1 MIKKK
6 KLKIVWLCHF
16 ANSEINNYFNTKVN
30 ELAPWINNLI
40 EIFNSNDDFELHI
53 VSPNYFNN
61 KSVVI
66 KLRNIEYHFYRR
78 SFIWPNRLNY
88 WVRIDERSNY
98 NLVKRIVG
106 RIIRKIQPDIIHL
119 HGAENPIYSSAILPL
134 INKYKILLT
143 IQGFISLDPNQED
156 RTIKYRSRV
165 ETKIIHKISNFGV
178 RTNDTCNVIRSY
190 NDNPK
195 FYWHNYPMTKPLSIK
210 LPNDINTEYD
220 CVFFAR
226 LSPENGIEDLLR
238 AIHIVKKQ
246 KSDIS
251 LVVIGHVQMDLDFL
265 KQLCIELNIQD
276 NVEFKGFFASQHDAH
291 KEVIK
296 AKIKVLPTYY
306 DVIPG
311 TILECMYMGLPV
323 IAYAVGAIPE
333 LNSERKSIIL
343 VERGSI
349 TGLSNKIIQLL
360 NDDKLRNKITEKGRI
375 TAKTNFDNQAIYND
389 ISSIY
394 QKIAY

>member
-360 NDDKLRNKITEKGRI
+360 NDDELRNKITEKGRI

>member
-1 MIKKK
+1 M
-6 KLKIVWLCHF
+6 WLCHF

-360 NDDKLRNKITEKGRI
+360 NDDELRNQITEKGRI

>member
-1 MIKKK
+1 
-6 KLKIVWLCHF
+6 
-16 ANSEINNYFNTKVN
+16 
-30 ELAPWINNLI
+30 
-40 EIFNSNDDFELHI
+40 
-53 VSPNYFNN
+53 
-61 KSVVI
+61 
-66 KLRNIEYHFYRR
+66 
-78 SFIWPNRLNY
+78 
-88 WVRIDERSNY
+88 
-98 NLVKRIVG
+98 
-106 RIIRKIQPDIIHL
+106 
-119 HGAENPIYSSAILPL
+119 
-134 INKYKILLT
+134 
-143 IQGFISLDPNQED
+143 
-156 RTIKYRSRV
+156 
-165 ETKIIHKISNFGV
+165 
-178 RTNDTCNVIRSY
+178 
-190 NDNPK
+190 
-195 FYWHNYPMTKPLSIK
+195 
-210 LPNDINTEYD
+210 
-220 CVFFAR
+220 
-226 LSPENGIEDLLR
+226 
-238 AIHIVKKQ
+238 
-246 KSDIS
+246 
-251 LVVIGHVQMDLDFL
+251 
-265 KQLCIELNIQD
+265 LNIQD

-360 NDDKLRNKITEKGRI
+360 NDDELRNKITEKGRI

>member
-1 MIKKK
+1 
-6 KLKIVWLCHF
+6 VWLCHF

-360 NDDKLRNKITEKGRI
+360 NDDELRNKITEKGRI

>member
-1 MIKKK
+1 VIKKK

-360 NDDKLRNKITEKGRI
+360 NDDELRNKITEKGRI

>member
-1 MIKKK
+1 M
-6 KLKIVWLCHF
+6 WLCHF

-360 NDDKLRNKITEKGRI
+360 NDDELRNKITEKGRI